1 MTAED
6 FRRFDVGGELRDR
19 KKRSKIMMM
28 MMMMERFI
36 WVVWLICTNT
46 TVG

>member
-6 FRRFDVGGELRDR
+6 FRRFDVGGDYVTE
-19 KKRSKIMMM
+19 KRSKIM

-36 WVVWLICTNT
+36 WVVWLICTNK